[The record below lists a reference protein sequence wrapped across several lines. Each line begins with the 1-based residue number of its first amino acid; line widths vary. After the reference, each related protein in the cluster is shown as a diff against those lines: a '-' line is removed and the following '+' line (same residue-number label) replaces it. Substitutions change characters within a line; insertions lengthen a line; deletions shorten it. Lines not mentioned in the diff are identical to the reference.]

1 MKAGEANQA
10 PEETGEIR
18 PDQQPKPKRPPVRK
32 IDIFRAWCKGCGICV
47 AFCPR
52 EALAI
57 DETGY
62 PYVKDL
68 DACTGCGWCEI
79 RCPDFAI
86 TVERRRKRREI
97 GREDEKKASQRIPD
111 AGE

>member
-1 MKAGEANQA
+1 MKAEEANQA

-18 PDQQPKPKRPPVRK
+18 PDQQPKLKRPPVRK

-52 EALAI
+52 EVLAI
-57 DETGY
+57 DEAGY
-62 PYVKDL
+62 PYVRDL

-86 TVERRRKRREI
+86 TAETRRKRR
-97 GREDEKKASQRIPD
+97 GMKREDERET
-111 AGE
+111 G